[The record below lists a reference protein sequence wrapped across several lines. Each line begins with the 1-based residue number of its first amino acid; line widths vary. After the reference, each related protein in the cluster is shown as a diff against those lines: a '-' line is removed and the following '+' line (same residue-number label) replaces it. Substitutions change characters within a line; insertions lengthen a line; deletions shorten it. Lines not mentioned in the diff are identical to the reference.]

1 MKSSPLGGTVRR
13 DDMKIIK
20 IADYDNEKE
29 RLTYDEAL
37 KAVEKQGCRLLTT
50 NEYLSMDKKTFKE
63 YYSAV
68 PTWLAKTS
76 SGLLARGNYVLV
88 GYFRRVVVA
97 GDGPSFRFGV
107 LGTPISS
114 NESEEIQKVLRKK
127 RPYMVKYSGG
137 EIGKAY
143 SPEDV
148 LILLTLAFQRGRE
161 FERGKR

>member
-1 MKSSPLGGTVRR
+1 MAVKRKKQAVRLHPPRASEPEGREKGGIS
-13 DDMKIIK
+13 MKIIK

-76 SGLLARGNYVLV
+76 SGLLARGDDFLYV
-88 GYFRRVVVA
+88 GRVVDAVNR
-97 GDGPSFRFGV
+97 PSGRFGV
-107 LGTPISS
+107 LGTPVDKAQKQEDRKRTFEDFLDAMDKLYGSKTFGQETEATS
-114 NESEEIQKVLRKK
+114 N
-127 RPYMVKYSGG
+127 
-137 EIGKAY
+137 
-143 SPEDV
+143 
-148 LILLTLAFQRGRE
+148 
-161 FERGKR
+161 